1 MFYIIKKTVTTV
13 LLTISKNSTI
23 SRSTISRFHCSY
35 LLGVTTISLGY
46 PIFSMLFV
54 HKLAYDKN
62 SYVRSCLAFDRI
74 LIKCGISTYLQ
85 SRRLIQA
92 QKIDKRKKAFTTKM
106 QWFLVVQF
114 TMSLS
119 AFLLWHS
126 AFERENIYHQPIPSR
141 TLILL
146 QTLWIPT
153 NYCKVIYPA
162 IWMRFLKELGSH
174 FQS

>member
-1 MFYIIKKTVTTV
+1 MTCKVEIQGSQNDQPPLSWNLKSRCCIFTILYINWLMIKIHVWEV
-13 LLTISKNSTI
+13 
-23 SRSTISRFHCSY
+23 
-35 LLGVTTISLGY
+35 
-46 PIFSMLFV
+46 
-54 HKLAYDKN
+54 
-62 SYVRSCLAFDRI
+62 AFDRI

-153 NYCKVIYPA
+153 NYCKIIYPA
-162 IWMRFLKELGSH
+162 IWMRF
-174 FQS
+174 